1 MLRRNLEPQLKAAL
15 ADTPV
20 VLVHG
25 ARQTGKTTLTQSLT
39 ATKPPRRYLTLD
51 DATTLAAATSDPA
64 GFLSALDGPIII
76 DEVQRAPALFP
87 AIKAA
92 VDKDRKP
99 GRFLLTG
106 SANVLLLPKVSES
119 LAGRIEIIT
128 LWPLSQG
135 EIQGRSERF
144 IDSDFAAKLPT
155 SHTDNSGPSL
165 LDRILRGGYPEP
177 LTRKDHQRRS
187 AWFASYL
194 TTILQRDVR
203 DLSNI
208 EGLSDLPRL
217 LTLIASRTS
226 GLLNFSDLS
235 RSLSLPQTTLKRYF
249 ALLEA
254 TFLITTIPAW
264 SSNQGLRL
272 SKSPKLMLADT
283 GLASHLLGLDKDRLK
298 SDGNAKGPL
307 LENFVAI
314 ELLKQSTWSKTKV
327 KLLHFRTVNGKE
339 VDLVLEDAAGRLVG
353 IEVKS
358 STTVDNGDFSGLRA
372 LKEVAGDK
380 FLRGIILHDG
390 AATVPFDKQLSAM
403 PLSSLW
409 TL

>member
-155 SHTDNSGPSL
+155 SHTDNSGPS
-165 LDRILRGGYPEP
+165 
-177 LTRKDHQRRS
+177 
-187 AWFASYL
+187 
-194 TTILQRDVR
+194 
-203 DLSNI
+203 
-208 EGLSDLPRL
+208 
-217 LTLIASRTS
+217 
-226 GLLNFSDLS
+226 
-235 RSLSLPQTTLKRYF
+235 
-249 ALLEA
+249 
-254 TFLITTIPAW
+254 
-264 SSNQGLRL
+264 
-272 SKSPKLMLADT
+272 
-283 GLASHLLGLDKDRLK
+283 
-298 SDGNAKGPL
+298 
-307 LENFVAI
+307 
-314 ELLKQSTWSKTKV
+314 
-327 KLLHFRTVNGKE
+327 
-339 VDLVLEDAAGRLVG
+339 
-353 IEVKS
+353 
-358 STTVDNGDFSGLRA
+358 
-372 LKEVAGDK
+372 
-380 FLRGIILHDG
+380 
-390 AATVPFDKQLSAM
+390 
-403 PLSSLW
+403 
-409 TL
+409 